1 MMYITLLVT
10 GKLKENHWKEAEQEY
25 LKRIMPYAKI
35 TIKELKEERFKNLGE
50 KKKIIALEAERITK
64 NIPKNDTMIA
74 LHETG
79 KQYTSIE
86 LATFLKNQTA
96 NGQHLTF
103 IIGGPLGLDKS
114 ILQNAA
120 HTVSLSSLTFPHQ
133 MVRTILLEQLY
144 RGVTIT
150 KGKQYHY

>member
-10 GKLKENHWKEAEQEY
+10 GKLKEAHWRKAEEEY
-25 LKRIMPYAKI
+25 LKRLMPYTKI
-35 TIKELKEERFKNLGE
+35 TIKELKEESFKNLGE
-50 KKKIIALEAERITK
+50 KKKIMTLEAKRITK
-64 NIPKNDTMIA
+64 NIPKNDTVIV

-86 LATFLKNQTA
+86 LAAFLKKQTTS
-96 NGQHLTF
+96 GEHLTF
-103 IIGGPLGLDKS
+103 IIGGPLGLDES
-114 ILQNAA
+114 ILKSSQ
-120 HTVSLSSLTFPHQ
+120 HQLSLSSLTFPHQ
-133 MVRTILLEQLY
+133 MVRTILLEQIY